1 MFIYKLN
8 FLLFIIFYY
17 LQYYMSKLKF
27 DYNIHINPLD
37 SNIEKYICSKL
48 DLTPYKSYSKMTDE
62 EIDKIYKKVINK
74 FLSPTSI
81 GLPEYFCPEIIL
93 SIRAN
98 LMRAHMITNHK
109 KIVSSGYKIIN
120 DYNNGMGVLELSSK
134 YDGSPLNILR
144 LIFASKYKK
153 KLTQLIKGNKI
164 LSSRDATQLDLAISN
179 DLYALINQNEVLK
192 KSTEFE
198 LKIQEILDKLGVR
211 YKTQEQLAREQIEQ
225 SDKATNTPDFLIL
238 DDLWINGQKINWIDA
253 KNFYGLNT
261 PYLKK
266 RIKHQTKKYLDV
278 WGFGSIIFSLGFSS
292 KLVVPGILFIDYYSL
307 RNNISN

>member
-1 MFIYKLN
+1 
-8 FLLFIIFYY
+8 
-17 LQYYMSKLKF
+17 MSKSKF

-48 DLTPYKSYSKMTDE
+48 DLTPYKSYSKMSDE
-62 EIDKIYKKVINK
+62 EIDKIYNKVVNK
-74 FLSPTSI
+74 FKSKSFTSLT

-109 KIVSSGYKIIN
+109 KVVLSGNKIIN
-120 DYNNGMGVLELSSK
+120 DYNNGIGVLELSSK

-144 LIFASKYKK
+144 LVFASKYKK

-179 DLYALINQNEVLK
+179 DLYALINQDKVLK

-198 LKIQEILDKLGVR
+198 LKIQEILDKLGIR
-211 YKTQEQLAREQIEQ
+211 YKTQEQLAQEQIEQ

-238 DDLWINGQKINWIDA
+238 DNLWINGQKINWIDA

-261 PYLKK
+261 QYLRK
-266 RIKHQTKKYLDV
+266 RIKHQTKKYLDA
-278 WGFGSIIFSLGFSS
+278 WGTGSIIFSLGFSS
-292 KLVVPGILFIDYYSL
+292 GLKIPGILFIDYCSFEKDL
-307 RNNISN
+307 I

>member
-1 MFIYKLN
+1 
-8 FLLFIIFYY
+8 
-17 LQYYMSKLKF
+17 MSKSKF

-48 DLTPYKSYSKMTDE
+48 DLTPYKSYSKMSDE
-62 EIDKIYKKVINK
+62 EIYKIYNKVINK
-74 FLSPTSI
+74 FKLSI

-98 LMRAHMITNHK
+98 LMRSHMIINHK
-109 KIVSSGYKIIN
+109 KVVSLGSMIIN

-153 KLTQLIKGNKI
+153 KLTQLIKSKKI
-164 LSSRDATQLDLAISN
+164 LSSEDTTQLDLAISN
-179 DLYALINQNEVLK
+179 DLYALINQDKVLK

-198 LKIQEILDKLGVR
+198 LSIQEILDKLGIQ
-211 YKTQEQLAREQIEQ
+211 YKTQEQLAQEQIEE
-225 SDKATNTPDFLIL
+225 SDKAINTPDFLIL
-238 DDLWINGQKINWIDA
+238 DDLWINGKKINWIDA

-261 PYLKK
+261 QYIKK

-278 WGFGSIIFSLGFSS
+278 WGSGSIIFSLGFSS
-292 KLVVPGILFIDYYSL
+292 ELKIPGILFIDYCSFEKKFNL
-307 RNNISN
+307 I